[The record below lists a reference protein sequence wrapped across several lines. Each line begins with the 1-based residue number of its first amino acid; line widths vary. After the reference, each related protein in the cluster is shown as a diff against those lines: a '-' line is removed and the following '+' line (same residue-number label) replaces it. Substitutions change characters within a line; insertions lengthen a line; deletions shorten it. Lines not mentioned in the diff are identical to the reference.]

1 MILFNRRFTPSWL
14 MAILT
19 FAGLCLFI
27 SLGLWQLERATY
39 KDDIKLRFEARL
51 DADYRQFSAG
61 DSASEPDWSE
71 MEFRKL
77 ILQGQYDP
85 GQSMLIDNRIHKGE
99 AGYHVL
105 TPFKLNGGDNI
116 VLVNRGWVALGNS
129 RDQLPLIKEPAVDG
143 MIRGIV
149 SIPRSGGFRMGKVSL
164 SDEWP
169 QVIPFVDI
177 DAMQVQFQNHLL
189 PMTLWL
195 DPEQAGYYRRHWN
208 PVWADPEKSRAYA
221 WQWFAFAA
229 ISVVLFFGLNLR
241 RVANE

>member
-1 MILFNRRFTPSWL
+1 MIIFNRRFAPSWS
-14 MAILT
+14 MAIIT
-19 FAGLCLFI
+19 FCGLFLFI
-27 SLGLWQLERATY
+27 SLGLWQLDRATY

-51 DADYRQFSAG
+51 DADYRQFSVE
-61 DSASEPDWSE
+61 DPASEPDWSE
-71 MEFRKL
+71 MEFRKI
-77 ILQGQYDP
+77 ILHGRYDP

-105 TPFKLNGGDNI
+105 TPFILNGGDSI
-116 VLVNRGWVALGNS
+116 VLVNRGWVTVGKS
-129 RDQLPLIKEPAVDG
+129 REQLPQLMAPAVDG
-143 MIRGIV
+143 LIRGII
-149 SIPRSGGFRMGKVSL
+149 SIPNSSGFRMGKVSL
-164 SDEWP
+164 GDEWP

-189 PMTLWL
+189 PITIWL
-195 DPEQAGYYRRHWN
+195 DPEQAGHYRRYWN

-229 ISVVLFFGLNLR
+229 ISVVLFVGLNLR

>member
-27 SLGLWQLERATY
+27 SLGLWQLERAAY

-221 WQWFAFAA
+221 WQWFSFAA
-229 ISVVLFFGLNLR
+229 ISVVLFVGLNLR

>member
-1 MILFNRRFTPSWL
+1 MIFFNRRFTPSWL
-14 MAILT
+14 MAIITLG
-19 FAGLCLFI
+19 GLFLFI
-27 SLGLWQLERATY
+27 SLGLWQLERAAY

-77 ILQGQYDP
+77 ILQGRYDP
-85 GQSMLIDNRIHKGE
+85 GQSMLIDNRIYKGA

-105 TPFKLNGGDNI
+105 TPFKLNGGESI

-129 RDQLPLIKEPAVDG
+129 REQLPQIEVPAVDG
-143 MIRGIV
+143 LVRGIV
-149 SIPRSGGFRMGKVSL
+149 SIPDPGGFRMAKVSL
-164 SDEWP
+164 DDEWP

-177 DAMQVQFQNHLL
+177 DAMQVQFQNRLL
-189 PMTLWL
+189 PMILWL
-195 DPEQAGYYRRHWN
+195 DPEQAGHYRRNWN

-229 ISVVLFFGLNLR
+229 ISLVLFIGLNLR
-241 RVANE
+241 RVGNE

>member
-19 FAGLCLFI
+19 FVGLCLFI
-27 SLGLWQLERATY
+27 SLGLWQLERAAY

-129 RDQLPLIKEPAVDG
+129 RDHLPLIKEPAVDG

-177 DAMQVQFQNHLL
+177 DAMQAQFQNHLL

-221 WQWFAFAA
+221 WQWFSFAA
-229 ISVVLFFGLNLR
+229 ISVVLFVGLNLR
-241 RVANE
+241 RVVNE

>member
-1 MILFNRRFTPSWL
+1 MIFFNRRFTPSWL
-14 MAILT
+14 MAVIT
-19 FAGLCLFI
+19 VAGLFLFI
-27 SLGLWQLERATY
+27 SLGLWQLDRAAY

-51 DADYRQFSAG
+51 NADYRQFPAG
-61 DSASEPDWSE
+61 VSASEPDWSE

-85 GQSMLIDNRIHKGE
+85 GLSMLIDNRIHKGK

-116 VLVNRGWVALGNS
+116 VLVNRGWVAVGNS
-129 RDQLPLIKEPAVDG
+129 REQLPQIVAPAVDG
-143 MIRGIV
+143 SIRGIV
-149 SIPRSGGFRMGKVSL
+149 SIPRSDGFRMGKVSL

-177 DAMQVQFQNHLL
+177 DAMQVQFQNQLL
-189 PMTLWL
+189 PMTIWL

-221 WQWFAFAA
+221 WQWFSFAA
-229 ISVVLFFGLNLR
+229 ISVVLFVGLNLR
-241 RVANE
+241 RVVNE

>member
-27 SLGLWQLERATY
+27 SLGLWQLERAAY
-39 KDDIKLRFEARL
+39 KNDIKLRFETRL
-51 DADYRQFSAG
+51 DADYRHFSAG
-61 DSASEPDWSE
+61 DSASGPDWSE

-77 ILQGQYDP
+77 ILQGQYDS
-85 GQSMLIDNRIHKGE
+85 GQTMLIDNRIHKGE

-164 SDEWP
+164 KDEWP

-177 DAMQVQFQNHLL
+177 DAKQVQFQNHLL

-221 WQWFAFAA
+221 WQWFSFAA
-229 ISVVLFFGLNLR
+229 ISVVLFVGLNLR
-241 RVANE
+241 RVLNE

>member
-1 MILFNRRFTPSWL
+1 MIFFNRRFTPSWL
-14 MAILT
+14 MAIIT
-19 FAGLCLFI
+19 VAGLFLFI
-27 SLGLWQLERATY
+27 SLGLWQLDRAAY

-61 DSASEPDWSE
+61 VSASGPDWSE

-77 ILQGQYDP
+77 IFQGQYEP

-105 TPFKLNGGDNI
+105 TPFKLIGGDSI
-116 VLVNRGWVALGNS
+116 VLVNRGWVAVGNS
-129 RDQLPLIKEPAVDG
+129 REQLPQIVVPAVDG
-143 MIRGIV
+143 LIRGIV

-177 DAMQVQFQNHLL
+177 DAMQAQFQNHLL
-189 PMTLWL
+189 PITLWL
-195 DPEQAGYYRRHWN
+195 DSEQAGYYRRHWN

-221 WQWFAFAA
+221 WQWFSFAV
-229 ISVVLFFGLNLR
+229 ISVVLFVGLNLR

>member
-1 MILFNRRFTPSWL
+1 MIFFNRRFTPSWL
-14 MAILT
+14 MAVIT
-19 FAGLCLFI
+19 IAGLFLFI
-27 SLGLWQLERATY
+27 SLGLWQLDRAAY
-39 KDDIKLRFEARL
+39 KDDIKQRFEVRL
-51 DADYRQFSAG
+51 NADYRQFPSG

-85 GQSMLIDNRIHKGE
+85 GQSMLIDNRIHKGK

-105 TPFKLNGGDNI
+105 TPFNLSGGNHI
-116 VLVNRGWVALGNS
+116 VLVNRGWVAVGNS
-129 RDQLPLIKEPAVDG
+129 REQLPQVVAPAVDG
-143 MIRGIV
+143 SIRGIV
-149 SIPRSGGFRMGKVSL
+149 SIPRSDGFKMGKVSL

-177 DAMQVQFQNHLL
+177 DAMQVRFQNQLL
-189 PMTLWL
+189 PMTIWL
-195 DPEQAGYYRRHWN
+195 DPEQVGYYRRHWN

-221 WQWFAFAA
+221 WQWFSFAA
-229 ISVVLFFGLNLR
+229 ISVVLFVGLNLR

>member
-1 MILFNRRFTPSWL
+1 MIFFNRRFTPSWL
-14 MAILT
+14 MAIIT
-19 FAGLCLFI
+19 VAGLFLFI
-27 SLGLWQLERATY
+27 SLGLWQLDRAAY

-51 DADYRQFSAG
+51 NADYRQFPAG
-61 DSASEPDWSE
+61 VSASEPNWSE

-129 RDQLPLIKEPAVDG
+129 REQLPLIKEPAVDG

-164 SDEWP
+164 KDEWP

-177 DAMQVQFQNHLL
+177 DAMQVQFQNHLF

-221 WQWFAFAA
+221 WQWFSFAA
-229 ISVVLFFGLNLR
+229 ISVVLFVGLNLR
-241 RVANE
+241 RVLNE

>member
-1 MILFNRRFTPSWL
+1 MIFFNRRFTPSWL
-14 MAILT
+14 MATIT
-19 FAGLCLFI
+19 VGGLILFI
-27 SLGLWQLERATY
+27 SLGLWQLDRAAY
-39 KDDIKLRFEARL
+39 KDDIRLRFEARL
-51 DADYRQFSAG
+51 NADYRQFPAG
-61 DSASEPDWSE
+61 DSASEPDWSVL
-71 MEFRKL
+71 EFRKL
-77 ILQGQYDP
+77 ILQGQYDLR
-85 GQSMLIDNRIHKGE
+85 QSMLIDNRIHNGA

-116 VLVNRGWVALGNS
+116 VLVNRGWVAVGNS
-129 RDQLPLIKEPAVDG
+129 REQLPQIVAPAVDG
-143 MIRGIV
+143 LIRGIV

-195 DPEQAGYYRRHWN
+195 DPEQAGYYRRNWN

-221 WQWFAFAA
+221 WQWFSFAA
-229 ISVVLFFGLNLR
+229 ISVVLFVSLNLR